1 MLGFLTAATWTSGPF
16 ARSDEP
22 LSFDREVAP
31 ILARRCLDCHSGTD
45 PKGGL
50 DLSSRASARRGGAS
64 GEAIVPGKPEES
76 LLWEQVAEG
85 AMPPKVAIST
95 AEKSTLKRW
104 IADGAGWGRDPI
116 DAFRVSTE
124 KRAGRD
130 WWSLQPIVRPTP
142 PSVVDETWCENTID
156 RFILHRLE
164 SERLSPQTAADRRTL
179 IRRLSFDLLGLP
191 PTPEEI
197 EEFVAEKRTDAFDRL
212 VDRYLASPQYGV
224 RWGRLWLDLARYGES
239 NGFEHDE
246 FRPEAWP
253 FRDWVVNSLN
263 RDMPYD
269 EFARLQLAGDVLR
282 SNELQAIEATGFL
295 VAGAFDSVGQSQQS
309 AAMRKVVRQDELED
323 IVSTV
328 GQTFLGL
335 TIHCARC
342 HDHKFDPI
350 RQVDYYRIVA
360 SLAGVRHGVQ
370 DLARL
375 APDVQQARRRIV
387 ELQRQVSAIDESIRL
402 PHPDALAGQ
411 PRPTI
416 PPTPIA
422 RWDFDQ
428 DEQDHIG
435 QLPIRLQGGARLG
448 RAGLKLDP
456 PTGFARTVPL
466 TMDLKAKTLEA
477 WVRLDLLEQSGGGV
491 IGVQTLDGQVFDT
504 IVFGEREPRR
514 WMAGSE
520 NYSRT
525 SSFHGAEELEAVR
538 RPVHVAMVYSE
549 DGTISAY
556 RDGTPYGTP
565 YLSSGLRT
573 FPMGQAEILFGLRHG
588 VPTRKSTLSGQVLRA
603 RLYDRALTP
612 DEVARSA
619 ASEPNPTDARA
630 IEARLTP
637 ELRADRSRLLTE
649 LDSLWTLVETK
660 VHKVHANT
668 PRPPEPVH
676 RLIRGDASQP
686 AEVITAGGLSAV
698 TGPPAAF
705 GLAPDASDRDRRTQL
720 AAWVTDPRNP
730 LFSRVIVNRLWQG
743 HFGSGLVETSSD
755 FGFQGGPPSHPELL
769 DWLASEL
776 VAQRWSL
783 KAIHR
788 QIVTSATYRQS
799 SRLNSVAAQKDA
811 SNRLY
816 WRKAPL
822 RLEAEAVRDAL
833 LAVSGV
839 LNLRQGGPGYR
850 EFRVASVNGAA
861 STLYTPI
868 EAAGPDFDRRTIY
881 RTWARGGR
889 SLFLDAFDCP
899 DPSTTA
905 PRRAVTITPL
915 QALALLNNNLTLR
928 LADRMGERLQREAGS
943 DVDRQVERAYQ
954 LAFGRSPENSER
966 ERARRVVVNF
976 GLPVL
981 ARAIFN
987 SNEFLYID

>member
-1 MLGFLTAATWTSGPF
+1 MN
-16 ARSDEP
+16 
-22 LSFDREVAP
+22 FDREVAP
-31 ILARRCLDCHSGTD
+31 ILARRCLDCHSGPE

-50 DLSSRASARRGGAS
+50 DLSSRTTSLRGGTN
-64 GEAIVPGKPEES
+64 GEVIVPGKPDES
-76 LLWEQVAEG
+76 VLWEQVADG
-85 AMPPKVAIST
+85 TMPPKTKLSP

-104 IADGAGWGRDPI
+104 IADGAKWGRDPI
-116 DAFRVSTE
+116 DAFRLSTE
-124 KRAGRD
+124 KRAGLD
-130 WWSLQPIVRPTP
+130 WWSLQPVVRPTP
-142 PSVVDETWCENTID
+142 PAVSDASWCENPID

-164 SERLSPQTAADRRTL
+164 TERLTPQPPIDRRTL

-191 PTPEEI
+191 PTPEEVDA
-197 EEFVAEKRTDAFDRL
+197 FVREPRTDAYERL
-212 VDRYLASPQYGV
+212 VDQYLASPQYGV

-253 FRDWVVNSLN
+253 YRDWVINSLN

-269 EFARLQLAGDVLR
+269 EFARLQLAGDALR
-282 SNELQAIEATGFL
+282 PKESQAIEATGFL
-295 VAGAFDSVGQSQQS
+295 VAGAFDSVGQNQQS

-323 IVSTV
+323 MVSTV

-370 DLARL
+370 DVAPL
-375 APDVQQARRRIV
+375 APDVQAARQRIG
-387 ELQRQVSAIDESIRL
+387 ELQRRVLEIDEPTRPQPPSAL
-402 PHPDALAGQ
+402 TDQTPATPPH
-411 PRPTI
+411 
-416 PPTPIA
+416 PIA

-428 DEQDHIG
+428 DEQDRVGSLSSALHG
-435 QLPIRLQGGARLG
+435 EARLG
-448 RAGLKLDP
+448 RNGLRLQP
-456 PTGFARTVPL
+456 PSSFAKTVPL
-466 TMDLKAKTLEA
+466 TVDLKAKTLEA

-491 IGVQTLDGQVFDT
+491 IGVQSLDGQAFDT
-504 IVFGEREPRR
+504 IVFAEREPRR

-525 SSFHGAEELEAVR
+525 KSFQGPEEIEAVR
-538 RPVHVAMVYSE
+538 HPIHVAIVYDE

-556 RDGTPYGTP
+556 RDGKPYGIPYKTP
-565 YLSSGLRT
+565 GLHP
-573 FPMGQAEILFGLRHG
+573 FAAGQAEVVFGLRHG
-588 VPTRKSTLSGQVLRA
+588 LPTPETTLGGQVLRA
-603 RLYDRALTP
+603 RLYDRALTAE
-612 DEVARSA
+612 EVARSA
-619 ASEPNPTDARA
+619 RSERDPRA
-630 IEARLTP
+630 ADTSEARLSP
-637 ELRADRSRLLTE
+637 ELRSERSRLLTE
-649 LDSLWTLVETK
+649 IDALWSLVETK
-660 VHKVHANT
+660 VHKVYTNS
-668 PRPPEPVH
+668 PRPPEPVY

-686 AEVITAGGLSAV
+686 AEVITAGGLPAV
-698 TGPPAAF
+698 TGPAADF
-705 GLAPDASDRDRRTQL
+705 ALTPDSIDHARRIRL

-755 FGFQGGPPSHPELL
+755 FGFQGGQPSHPDLL
-769 DWLASEL
+769 NWLAAEL
-776 VAQRWSL
+776 VAQNWSL
-783 KAIHR
+783 KQVHR

-799 SRLNSVAAQKDA
+799 SRLNPEAVKRDA
-811 SNRLY
+811 SNRLH
-816 WRKAPL
+816 WRKVPL
-822 RLEAEAVRDAL
+822 RLEAEAVRDAM
-833 LAVSGV
+833 LAVSGI

-850 EFRVASVNGAA
+850 EFKVTSVNGAA

-868 EAAGPDFDRRTIY
+868 EAIGPDFDRRTIY

-915 QALALLNNNLTLR
+915 QALALLNNDLTLR
-928 LADRMGERLQREAGS
+928 LADRMGERLRSEAGAN
-943 DVDRQVERAYQ
+943 VGRQIERAYQ
-954 LAFGRSPENSER
+954 LAFGRAPNVDEQ
-966 ERARRVVVNF
+966 ERARRVVENY